1 MNAKAQDLGVSRK
14 RLASVLLAA
23 SALSLGVAAGSVATQ
38 ALEADVV
45 ITREHVFGIVP
56 WDQQKLDAMK
66 GRQAAAAIHEA
77 GLGIVAW
84 DPQKLDAMEGFQASA
99 GER

>member
-1 MNAKAQDLGVSRK
+1 MDARAQGLRVQRK
-14 RLASVLLAA
+14 HLAAFLLAA
-23 SALSLGVAAGSVATQ
+23 SALSLGAVAGSVATQ
-38 ALEADVV
+38 ALETDVV
-45 ITREHVFGIVP
+45 ITREHVVGIVP

-66 GRQAAAAIHEA
+66 GRQAAAAHEA
-77 GLGIVAW
+77 GLGIVPW